1 MNSPSPHYWSSD
13 QPADRVSAEQSSLSS
28 SRGPRTPA
36 AHDPPPIAIR
46 GTSTTPSLTVPTV
59 HRPTPSATSGT
70 GGGGGFTPVNADAA
84 GARVSPTFA
93 SSRLS
98 PHLTNGST
106 FNPRKRSF
114 SSLDS
119 SPDVGA
125 RAVNPPSHTTHVECD
140 ATQFATQF
148 LQASPFVGL
157 GQIDAAHLLA
167 GDDAVTDEM
176 PELSEDGLPS
186 PELMKALFN
195 LFFDKWHTILPFL
208 YKRRVLEDIASK
220 GPLTRPNTLT
230 FAILALAGYLHPD
243 AGVKEASSY
252 WATRGKA
259 CFDRAVTEGQFTM
272 HTVQGG
278 IYLCLRMFGLAQ
290 MSQMWI
296 FLGSVWRM
304 CSPLGFDRIDSN
316 SAFRGFL
323 PDPRNELEIEERR
336 RTVWA
341 IFILDR
347 LATTS
352 VPWPVCIDDSQF
364 NVNFPVSE
372 EVFQSGSLEVCIPY
386 KCFWPRPVLTWIVE
400 CRTHGR
406 RSLSQQP
413 RRAGSVNND
422 GYQSESTARCLPAS
436 LQARRPPR
444 PYPPPSAPATLL
456 HRVHGP

>member
-1 MNSPSPHYWSSD
+1 M
-13 QPADRVSAEQSSLSS
+13 
-28 SRGPRTPA
+28 
-36 AHDPPPIAIR
+36 
-46 GTSTTPSLTVPTV
+46 TPSLTVPTV
-59 HRPTPSATSGT
+59 HRPTPSSTSGT
-70 GGGGGFTPVNADAA
+70 GGGGGFTPVNADAT

-98 PHLTNGST
+98 PNLTNGSTT

-119 SPDVGA
+119 SPDVSA
-125 RAVNPPSHTTHVECD
+125 RAINPPSHTTHVECD

-157 GQIDAAHLLA
+157 AQIDTSHLLA

-176 PELSEDGLPS
+176 PELSDDGLPS
-186 PELMKALFN
+186 PELMKVLFN
-195 LFFDKWHTILPFL
+195 LFFEKWHTILPFL
-208 YKRRVLEDIASK
+208 YKKRVMEDIASK

-230 FAILALAGYLHPD
+230 FAILALSGYLHPD
-243 AGVKEASSY
+243 AGVKAASSY
-252 WATRGKA
+252 WATLGKA
-259 CFDRAVTEGQFTM
+259 CFDRAVSEGQFTM
-272 HTVQGG
+272 HAVQGG
-278 IYLCLRMFGLAQ
+278 IYLCLRMFGLSQ

-304 CSPLGFDRIDSN
+304 CSPLGLDRIDSN

-347 LATTS
+347 LSTTS

-372 EVFQSGSLEVCIPY
+372 DVFQSGSLEVFIFRSQLLARPSDADSYCRVSNTWSSIP
-386 KCFWPRPVLTWIVE
+386 FPTAWT
-400 CRTHGR
+400 
-406 RSLSQQP
+406 
-413 RRAGSVNND
+413 GSFP
-422 GYQSESTARCLPAS
+422 QR
-436 LQARRPPR
+436 
-444 PYPPPSAPATLL
+444 
-456 HRVHGP
+456 